1 MARAVQKS
9 LLPAQPPCIPGFT
22 LVPHW
27 CPVREVAGDF
37 YDFLPL
43 SDGRWGLLLADVS
56 GKGAPAALYMAL
68 ARSLIRSEAGRHADP
83 SAVLTAVNRRLLLE
97 APGEMFVTAFY
108 AVLDPVSRSLTYANA
123 GHDPPFLR
131 SASGVQRLTLGGLI
145 MGLFE
150 ELRLKDETLTL
161 GSGDTLVAYTD
172 GLTDAVN
179 DRDEQYSDSRLAGTI
194 NNAPVAAQEIL
205 THILQDLE
213 AFAGSAPRPD
223 DITLL
228 ILAAD

>member
-9 LLPAQPPCIPGFT
+9 LLPTQPPCIPGFT

-43 SDGRWGLLLADVS
+43 PDGCWGLLLADVS

-68 ARSLIRSEAGRHADP
+68 TRSLIRSEASRHARP
-83 SAVLTAVNRRLLLE
+83 SAVLSAVNQRLLVE
-97 APGEMFVTAFY
+97 APSEMFVTVFY
-108 AVLDPVSRSLTYANA
+108 AVLDPLSRSLTYTNA

-131 SASGVQRLTLGGLI
+131 SASGVQRLALGGLI

-150 ELRLKDETLTL
+150 ELSLKDKTLTL
-161 GSGDTLVAYTD
+161 KSGDALVAYTD
-172 GLTDAVN
+172 GLTDTVN
-179 DRDEQYSDSRLAGTI
+179 DRDQHYGDCRLAATI
-194 NNAPVAAQEIL
+194 NNAPPAARQIL

-213 AFAGSAPRPD
+213 AFAGAVPRPD
-223 DITLL
+223 DVTLV
-228 ILAAD
+228 ILTAD